1 MSKEL
6 TIDSNLWKK
15 PNKIVKLSNLE
26 FDKIKIVDA
35 ENNIEYDNGGFWLSI
50 SNLKGYFTWNGRT
63 GDLKLR
69 LNDQQERTYNKIWE
83 SITESFQIK
92 NIVRKYGKEFIVYD
106 NDLPVDQE
114 FIINKIIIVIKSL
127 YKHGELFYPQVSL
140 NYCSYKIVK

>member
-1 MSKEL
+1 MSKES

-26 FDKIKIVDA
+26 FDKIKVVDA

-63 GDLKLR
+63 GNLKLR
-69 LNDQQERTYNKIWE
+69 LSDQQERTYNKIWE

-127 YKHGELFYPQVSL
+127 YEHGELFYPQVSL
-140 NYCSYKIVK
+140 NYCWYKIVK

>member
-35 ENNIEYDNGGFWLSI
+35 ENNIEYGGFWLSI

-63 GDLKLR
+63 GDLKLT
-69 LNDQQERTYNKIWE
+69 LSDQQERTYNKIWE

-127 YKHGELFYPQVSL
+127 YEYGELFYPQISL

>member
-35 ENNIEYDNGGFWLSI
+35 ENNIEYDNRGFWLSI

-92 NIVRKYGKEFIVYD
+92 NIVRKYGKEFIVYN

-127 YKHGELFYPQVSL
+127 YEHGELFYPQISL